1 MTGHLYELTDAEA
14 ATLAAAARILAER
27 TIGSVWAVSVRA
39 GAGHARMV
47 AHMQSGSDVGLEDV
61 GLEGGGL
68 ARRLTATVREHNA
81 RRSAR

>member
-14 ATLAAAARILAER
+14 ATLAAAARILSER
-27 TIGSVWAVSVRA
+27 CIGSVWAVSLRA
-39 GAGHARMV
+39 GAGHARLV

-81 RRSAR
+81 RRSAK

>member
-27 TIGSVWAVSVRA
+27 TIGSVWAVSLRA
-39 GAGHARMV
+39 GAGHARLV
-47 AHMQSGSDVGLEDV
+47 AHMQSGSDIALGDV
-61 GLEGGGL
+61 PLDESAARGL
-68 ARRLTATVREHNA
+68 AASVKVHNA